1 MAFLNIQYFI
11 FPESKMKVIPLV
23 TPFAV
28 PLSHLLTAAKKQ
40 KECQTIKSTHMKW
53 SWNIWPC

>member
-1 MAFLNIQYFI
+1 MAFLKIQYFI

-28 PLSHLLTAAKKQ
+28 PLTPFTYGSQEAERVPND
-40 KECQTIKSTHMKW
+40 KEYTH
-53 SWNIWPC
+53 